1 MNSPAALDFNL
12 LIEPVALRLLGEPAQ
27 KTPRV
32 WRYGARG
39 SLAID
44 VANARWFDYEAN
56 AGGGVLDLIRLQ
68 GHEDAL
74 SWLRGEGF
82 LATPQRAPRI
92 VETYDYRDEGGALLF
107 QVVRLD
113 PKDFRQRRPDG
124 RGGWIW
130 NLQDTRRVPYRL
142 PELIDA
148 VAAGKTIC
156 IPEGEK
162 DAENLHA
169 VGFAATTNPGGCK
182 KWRDE
187 FSQHLRGADVV
198 VLPDNHAEGREH
210 ADLVVASL
218 RGVARSVRVLD
229 IGKIWRE
236 CPPKGDVSTW
246 LAGGGT
252 AEKLGAIVATLPD
265 VLAVPA
271 SVENQC
277 TDLLEQVFQFT
288 RRFVAYPSD
297 AAHVAHALWITHTH
311 LMAAWE
317 STPRLAFLSPEPA
330 SGQTRALE
338 ITELLVPNAVE
349 AINVT
354 PAYLFRKV
362 GDDEAKPTILYDE
375 IDTVFGPKAK
385 ENEEIR
391 GLLNAGHRRGAVA
404 GRCVVKGK
412 NVTTE
417 EILTAAH
424 SSNPKLD
431 RRALAIYRRYS
442 KPALGPAAW

>member
-1 MNSPAALDFNL
+1 MPKISTPSASPRRQILADVKSGVMNFLNTCAAPMLWCC
-12 LIEPVALRLLGEPAQ
+12 Q
-27 KTPRV
+27 TTTPRGASTPIWSLRRCAA
-32 WRYGARG
+32 WRGASACSTSARFGASAPRRVMSQRG
-39 SLAID
+39 LPAVAPPRSLAPSSQRCRMCWRCRHQSKT
-44 VANARWFDYEAN
+44 NAPTCWSRY
-56 AGGGVLDLIRLQ
+56 
-68 GHEDAL
+68 
-74 SWLRGEGF
+74 S
-82 LATPQRAPRI
+82 
-92 VETYDYRDEGGALLF
+92 
-107 QVVRLD
+107 
-113 PKDFRQRRPDG
+113 
-124 RGGWIW
+124 
-130 NLQDTRRVPYRL
+130 
-142 PELIDA
+142 
-148 VAAGKTIC
+148 
-156 IPEGEK
+156 
-162 DAENLHA
+162 
-169 VGFAATTNPGGCK
+169 
-182 KWRDE
+182 
-187 FSQHLRGADVV
+187 S
-198 VLPDNHAEGREH
+198 
-210 ADLVVASL
+210 S
-218 RGVARSVRVLD
+218 
-229 IGKIWRE
+229 
-236 CPPKGDVSTW
+236 
-246 LAGGGT
+246 
-252 AEKLGAIVATLPD
+252 
-265 VLAVPA
+265 
-271 SVENQC
+271 
-277 TDLLEQVFQFT
+277 T

-330 SGQTRALE
+330 SGKTRALE